1 MKFKSQQFGAT
12 FGACCN
18 WGALHL
24 FFELERSNVEATQVS
39 VSFLCVSRLATPV
52 ICMKNLTVP
61 EQVLWIAEK
70 GPYDVTMKTSYKNC
84 WQRGLHREVP
94 VGFDAFQNF
103 ASFRTA
109 QVNAVALSTALAACE
124 VAGRWEIALQLI
136 AERAEILVTWEQ
148 QDLWSLY
155 WPLSHF
161 NTLRRWPSD
170 VFDGLQLWMNL
181 SMPGTVST

>member
-1 MKFKSQQFGAT
+1 MKFCQSRCTLVQHCKGCLLQLRSAPS
-12 FGACCN
+12 
-18 WGALHL
+18 
-24 FFELERSNVEATQVS
+24 FFWTRAVKRGGNT
-39 VSFLCVSRLATPV
+39 RLRVISMRVISSWIVLPPLSPV
-52 ICMKNLTVP
+52 
-61 EQVLWIAEK
+61 
-70 GPYDVTMKTSYKNC
+70 KTSRCQNKC
-84 WQRGLHREVP
+84 RTTLRWRVTKTVDREGFTEKSLLGLMH
-94 VGFDAFQNF
+94 F

-161 NTLRRWPSD
+161 STLRRWPSD